1 MEDAKRLGISG
12 FVVDW
17 YGDREPFLD
26 RSYALIQSIAAETDF
41 HVAMMYDETQQDE
54 GQSTDDALAA
64 FRYGVTAEVARAE
77 GLALSI
83 AGGDGQ

>member
-1 MEDAKRLGISG
+1 MITAR
-12 FVVDW
+12 
-17 YGDREPFLD
+17 
-26 RSYALIQSIAAETDF
+26 AIAP
-41 HVAMMYDETQQDE
+41 
-54 GQSTDDALAA
+54 DDALAA